1 MLFSQHVIEMYI
13 SYFPKFNL
21 TWHNWGICLPS
32 LLDKKWLKEGG
43 KRRLFV
49 LMGPHMSLKI
59 LLGT

>member
-1 MLFSQHVIEMYI
+1 M
-13 SYFPKFNL
+13 
-21 TWHNWGICLPS
+21 WHNWGICLPS